1 MTFMR
6 PRKARAPRPAQE
18 PHDVE
23 SRQQAPA
30 TGGGEAEAI
39 RRHDGFLVRFRYVLR
54 QDRLGQIA
62 VAYLAILLL
71 AAVIGPTL
79 VGHAATEAH
88 LAWRFTPP
96 LDTANGYMYIL
107 GSDALGRSFLARLI
121 VAARTTLVIAVSA
134 VLAAAL
140 IGTLVGTAVGYIG
153 GRLDSVAMRSA
164 DVMMAFPS
172 LLLAL
177 IVLYTLGPSLPA
189 LIFVLAATRLPL
201 YARVARAE
209 TLAVRERLF
218 IDAARALG
226 ASSFRIVFRQILP
239 VIAAS
244 LVTLAT
250 LEFALVIL
258 SESALS
264 FLGLG
269 VRDPSFT
276 WGSMISEGRNY
287 LRDAWWV
294 AIFPGLAITATAIS
308 ANVLADTVRRAQDSE

>member
-6 PRKARAPRPAQE
+6 DRKRAPKLVHP
-18 PHDVE
+18 PV
-23 SRQQAPA
+23 
-30 TGGGEAEAI
+30 TGAGEAEAI
-39 RRHDGFLVRFRYVLR
+39 RRHDSFFVRFKYVLR
-54 QDRLGQIA
+54 RDRLGQIA
-62 VAYLAILLL
+62 VVYLAILLF
-71 AAVIGPTL
+71 AAL
-79 VGHAATEAH
+79 VGPIMLGHTATEAH
-88 LAWRFTPP
+88 LSWRFTPP
-96 LDTANGYMYIL
+96 LDTSNGFMYVL

-121 VAARTTLVIAVSA
+121 VAARTTLIVSVSA
-134 VLAAAL
+134 VLAAAV
-140 IGTLVGTAVGYIG
+140 IGSLLGTAVGYVG
-153 GRLDSVAMRSA
+153 GRVDSFVMRTA

-218 IDAARALG
+218 VEAARALG
-226 ASSFRIVFRQILP
+226 ASSVRIVFRQILP

-244 LVTLAT
+244 LISLAT
-250 LEFALVIL
+250 LEFAFVIL

-269 VRDPSFT
+269 VRDPNFT

-294 AIFPGLAITATAIS
+294 AILPGLAITATAIC
-308 ANVLADTVRRAQDSE
+308 ANILADTVRRAQNSE

>member
-6 PRKARAPRPAQE
+6 DRNRRSARPTPEPSDPELLHPAPIAG
-18 PHDVE
+18 
-23 SRQQAPA
+23 A
-30 TGGGEAEAI
+30 GEAEAI
-39 RRHDGFLVRFRYVLR
+39 RRHDGFFVRFRYVLKT
-54 QDRLGQIA
+54 DRLGQIA

-71 AAVIGPTL
+71 AAIIGPTL

-88 LAWRFTPP
+88 LSWRFTPP
-96 LDTANGYMYIL
+96 LDTGHGYMYVL

-121 VAARTTLVIAVSA
+121 VAARTTLVISVLA

-140 IGTLVGTAVGYIG
+140 IGTLVGTAVGYVG
-153 GRLDSVAMRSA
+153 GRLDSFAMRSA

-189 LIFVLAATRLPL
+189 LIFVLAATRIPL

-226 ASSFRIVFRQILP
+226 ASSLRIVFRQILP

-294 AIFPGLAITATAIS
+294 AILPGLAITATAIS